1 MQLSIKIFKIQGN
14 TPWTVEHTTFFALN
28 AMQLKYIYKQ
38 PQITS
43 VFTTIF
49 SSLAVALVER
59 KKKKEKALLNL
70 QILIWNPPGTGLPT
84 DFNKEGAS

>member
-1 MQLSIKIFKIQGN
+1 MQLSIKNFKIQGN
-14 TPWTVEHTTFFALN
+14 IPRTVEHTTFFALN

-43 VFTTIF
+43 VFTIIF
-49 SSLAVALVER
+49 SSLAVALVE

-70 QILIWNPPGTGLPT
+70 QILI
-84 DFNKEGAS
+84 

>member
-1 MQLSIKIFKIQGN
+1 MQLSIKNFKIQGN
-14 TPWTVEHTTFFALN
+14 IPWTVEHTTFFALN

-49 SSLAVALVER
+49 SSLAVALVE
-59 KKKKEKALLNL
+59 KKKKKKL
-70 QILIWNPPGTGLPT
+70 
-84 DFNKEGAS
+84 F